1 MLGHLTTS
9 SATEPRGEIIMAL
22 SPHEQE
28 TTQQAP
34 RQVVD
39 ALFAAIQSGDGD
51 GILALLSD
59 DVEWWVA
66 GPPEIPYAGTFRGH
80 DEVAHFF
87 ATFNDSVDY
96 ESWEARE
103 FIAEGE
109 TVVVVGE
116 ERWRAKPSGHLV
128 DNPWVLVITVRD
140 GTITRFRAYED
151 TVAAKEAFL
160 ASDPQR

>member
-1 MLGHLTTS
+1 MTLSLDEQ
-9 SATEPRGEIIMAL
+9 ATA
-22 SPHEQE
+22 
-28 TTQQAP
+28 QQTP

-39 ALFAAIQSGDGD
+39 ALFAAIQSGDRD
-51 GILALLSD
+51 EILALLSD

-80 DEVAHFF
+80 DQVAQFF
-87 ATFNDSVDY
+87 ATFNGSIDF
-96 ESWEARE
+96 ESWEAHE

-116 ERWRAKPSGHLV
+116 ERWRAKPSGQLV

-140 GTITRFRAYED
+140 GKITRFRAYED
-151 TVAAKEAFL
+151 TAASRDAFVL
-160 ASDPQR
+160 SEGSSSGAG